1 MNGQFVGMVFVFA
14 GTWIL
19 RACLGWMLTS
29 CNSEECDSTKARL
42 RNVTLSEYSRDIVW
56 VVPFVYTCGMVVVY
70 FIECVMSRIL
80 LGSWFLFFNWWSV
93 SLCLFPLVYAAW
105 YSRRLLAVDVKGES
119 KLLQSIY
126 DESVSVAYKVFDKN
140 DDVRLYKKYADD
152 KAEENKKKLI
162 SSDAYVPSWMDIKIH
177 RVAMASY
184 GVLTVLCIAKMLIC
198 C

>member
-1 MNGQFVGMVFVFA
+1 MSGQFVGMLLVFA

-19 RACLGWMLTS
+19 RACCGALLRA
-29 CNSEECDSTKARL
+29 CNSDERDSTSARL
-42 RNVTLSEYSRDIVW
+42 RNITLSEYSRDIVW
-56 VVPFVYTCGMVVVY
+56 VVSFVYVCGMGIVC
-70 FIECVMSRIL
+70 FIECLMSRIL
-80 LGSWFLFFNWWSV
+80 LGSWLLFFNWWSV

-119 KLLQSIY
+119 SLLQSIY
-126 DESVSVAYKVFDKN
+126 DESMSVAYKVFDKN

-152 KAEENKKKLI
+152 KTEESKRKLLKP
-162 SSDAYVPSWMDIKIH
+162 DDYVPLWMDKRIH

-184 GVLTVLCIAKMLIC
+184 GVLTVLCIVKMLIC